1 MKKFLAKEVDAR
13 SPNFLPLV
21 DVLFV
26 IVAFL
31 VLAANFSERPSS
43 IDISLPSTSYSSSF
57 PNSKNNIEIKLFK
70 SGYVQYQDKRFLLS
84 EFVSAPPQN
93 LSASILALSVD
104 KEVSFDSFI
113 QIYACLSQI
122 SSKKVILLVDKEI
135 MSQF

>member
-1 MKKFLAKEVDAR
+1 MKKSLVKEADVR

-31 VLAANFSERPSS
+31 VLAANFSEKPFA

-57 PNSKNNIEIKLFK
+57 QNSKNKIEIKLSK

-93 LSASILALSVD
+93 LSTSILVLSVD
-104 KEVSFDSFI
+104 KKVSFDSFI
-113 QIYACLSQI
+113 QIYTCLSRI
-122 SSKKVILLVDKEI
+122 SSEKVILLVNKELT
-135 MSQF
+135 S

>member
-1 MKKFLAKEVDAR
+1 MKKLITKQVDAR

-31 VLAANFSERPSS
+31 VLAANFSERPFA
-43 IDISLPSTSYSSSF
+43 IDIKLPSTSYSSSLQ
-57 PNSKNNIEIKLFK
+57 NSKNKIEIKLSK

-84 EFVSAPPQN
+84 EFVSDPPQN

-104 KEVSFDSFI
+104 KEVSFNSFI

-122 SSKKVILLVDKEI
+122 SSKKVILLVDKELI
-135 MSQF
+135 S

>member
-1 MKKFLAKEVDAR
+1 MKKLLVKEVDAR

-31 VLAANFSERPSS
+31 VLAANFSERPSA

-84 EFVSAPPQN
+84 EFISAPPQN

-104 KEVSFDSFI
+104 KEVSFD
-113 QIYACLSQI
+113 
-122 SSKKVILLVDKEI
+122 
-135 MSQF
+135 

>member
-1 MKKFLAKEVDAR
+1 MKKSLVKEADAR

-31 VLAANFSERPSS
+31 VLAANFSEKHFA

-57 PNSKNNIEIKLFK
+57 QNSKNKIEIKLSK
-70 SGYVQYQDKRFLLS
+70 SGFVQYQDKRFLLS

-93 LSASILALSVD
+93 LSTSILVLSVD

-113 QIYACLSQI
+113 QIYTCLSRI
-122 SSKKVILLVDKEI
+122 SSKKVILLVNKELT
-135 MSQF
+135 S